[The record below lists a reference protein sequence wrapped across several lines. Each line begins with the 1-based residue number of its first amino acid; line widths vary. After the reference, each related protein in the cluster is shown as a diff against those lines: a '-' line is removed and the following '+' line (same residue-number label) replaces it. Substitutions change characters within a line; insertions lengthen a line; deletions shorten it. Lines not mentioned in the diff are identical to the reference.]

1 MWLVCG
7 RVWGGIGLQL
17 TQAALDRLM
26 VRLDDGSEGDG
37 GGSNIIAHT
46 APTLMLNMDIS
57 REGPPG
63 MERISAEYRMPMNA
77 TQQFSLRRMLSGELD
92 VTLTVPA
99 MYPRAIHL
107 PAGATVAAYDIVR
120 PRWLG
125 LNLRVLP
132 DGDRVYFSVTNDA
145 LPGANATSGGSNGYC
160 AGPATAA
167 GQKGGEEAAAIV
179 VGSGG
184 GADEEVFSMGP
195 VITALNDHYA
205 KGIVETLGLAS
216 YRIVGVYAL
225 VLITVNSMVR
235 RILMKTWSD
244 ILIREMQ
251 DSSDLLELCSGF
263 RQLHS
268 LQYAGRLKDEVKL
281 YSVLIQILQNPEYMV
296 KVTRQRDREM
306 LNPDD
311 HLSESGGSDGAG
323 DEGGAGGGGGGGGRD
338 RSHVRFTTH

>member
-1 MWLVCG
+1 M
-7 RVWGGIGLQL
+7 QL
-17 TQAALDRLM
+17 TQAALDLLVERLYH
-26 VRLDDGSEGDG
+26 GSEDDG
-37 GGSNIIAHT
+37 GGSNIIAPT
-46 APTLMLNMDIS
+46 AATLMLKVDVT

-63 MERISAEYRMPMNA
+63 MERIFAEYRMPMNA

-92 VTLTVPA
+92 VTLAVPG

-107 PAGATVAAYDIVR
+107 PAGATVAAYDTVR

-145 LPGANATSGGSNGYC
+145 LPGANATSDGASDGYC
-160 AGPATAA
+160 AAPAAAA
-167 GQKGGEEAAAIV
+167 GQQGEEEAAAAV

-184 GADEEVFSMGP
+184 GGDEAVDPMGP

-244 ILIREMQ
+244 IFIRELQ

-268 LQYAGRLKDEVKL
+268 LQYAGRFKDEVKL

-296 KVTRQRDREM
+296 KVTRPRDREM
-306 LNPDD
+306 LLNPDD
-311 HLSESGGSDGAG
+311 HLSEGGGSDGAG
-323 DEGGAGGGGGGGGRD
+323 GEEGGSGGGGRD
-338 RSHVRFTTH
+338 RSRVRFTAH